1 MHHPH
6 RSVTHYVIPRYMPM
20 CLVLAGIIAIH
31 LVDNFPISTIDM
43 LLSAFSI
50 ASGRKKLANLSY
62 PSDGPEKSLAILAPT
77 SEECQ
82 TNFDDATLIQER
94 IESDDNE
101 ETSIADFLG
110 NPPVTNC
117 VTLSLPSKPSLKPV
131 IKPMS
136 VLINSTTS
144 CLASPS
150 SPTPEISLEQRLKD
164 IEIEDECWSPSPSLN
179 DDNKIELPIPLK
191 TMLKGND
198 LKDDKPNTTIS
209 LPASPSTPD
218 DQQLSTISDTIR
230 TEEKTKNK
238 KCCELKESAIP
249 KFYYSKGEPN
259 AKRLA
264 CERNRERMNE
274 VSRLFSIKKYF
285 TEENFLSISK
295 ACQLPRYMTLALF
308 RKIECFGGDGE
319 RVSQEEFLRFIVFL
333 RLNIQD
339 QSSCWSQI
347 SKDCIDDD
355 EIMFNLLCKVDRS
368 YMSPEDLL
376 PVLEGLEFLADNV
389 LFQERYIETVIC
401 RIYYEN
407 RCVSG
412 KLPLS
417 QFKRYNMGDLLA
429 RLERRIDLNS
439 DHDLIVSQNDML
451 QYNNQV
457 LTSRITARVMECGK
471 IMAFPRDTQVLSDTE
486 ESTLTYMDFIWF
498 LISEIDKTTR
508 MSTEY
513 WFRCMDLD
521 GDGIISSYE
530 LSYFWEE
537 QEKRQTLYGV
547 CESEIICFEDVIC
560 QITRINS
567 FETNS
572 NDLIK
577 PQVLGQFTL
586 TDLRKSKLAERFFDT
601 FINFHRLQIHE
612 SSHNSTRLK
621 RQYLD
626 ALSGIE
632 RIEMDDQ
639 LQSRPAQGQSLEKM
653 SDWCAYAEIEYQH
666 LVAAE
671 RSETIWDDV
680 GAEVESCT
688 QLDMD
693 GDKMLSTVE
702 RLFNGDVDFGYVE
715 NLENATQEDLEAILQ
730 RVVKTTFSSSQEYS
744 IREELEEIH
753 HFSSSDDE
761 GDDHRLDGIVRRERK
776 FQI

>member
-1 MHHPH
+1 
-6 RSVTHYVIPRYMPM
+6 MPM

-50 ASGRKKLANLSY
+50 ASRRKRLANLPY
-62 PSDGPEKSLAILAPT
+62 PSDGPEKSSAILAPT

-82 TNFDDATLIQER
+82 ANFDDATLIQEKM
-94 IESDDNE
+94 ESDDNE

-117 VTLSLPSKPSLKPV
+117 VTLSLPSKPLLKPV
-131 IKPMS
+131 IQPMT
-136 VLINSTTS
+136 VLINSTTT

-164 IEIEDECWSPSPSLN
+164 IEIEDECWSPSPSLY
-179 DDNKIELPIPLK
+179 DDNKIELLAPSKITFK
-191 TMLKGND
+191 RND
-198 LKDDKPNTTIS
+198 LKHDTPNTMIS
-209 LPASPSTPD
+209 VPALLSMTD
-218 DQQLSTISDTIR
+218 DQKLSTISDTPCA
-230 TEEKTKNK
+230 ETKAKNE
-238 KCCELKESAIP
+238 KCCKAKDSAIP
-249 KFYYSKGEPN
+249 RFYYNKGEPN
-259 AKRLA
+259 SKRLA

-274 VSRLFSIKKYF
+274 VNRLFSIKKYF
-285 TEENFLSISK
+285 TEENFLSISN

-308 RKIECFGGDGE
+308 RKTECFGGDGE
-319 RVSQEEFLRFIVFL
+319 RVSQEIFMR
-333 RLNIQD
+333 
-339 QSSCWSQI
+339 CWSQI
-347 SKDCIDDD
+347 SNDCIDDD

-376 PVLEGLEFLADNV
+376 PVLEDVVCNHPGLEFLADNV

-412 KLPLS
+412 KLSLS

-439 DHDLIVSQNDML
+439 NDML

-471 IMAFPRDTQVLSDTE
+471 IMAFPRDTQVFSDTE

-521 GDGIISSYE
+521 GDGVISSYE
-530 LSYFWEE
+530 LSHFWEE

-547 CESEIICFEDVIC
+547 CDSEMICFEDVIC
-560 QITRINS
+560 QI
-567 FETNS
+567 

-621 RQYLD
+621 RQYMD

-632 RIEMDDQ
+632 RFEMDEQ
-639 LQSRPAQGQSLEKM
+639 HQSRPVQGQSLEKM

-680 GAEVESCT
+680 RADVESCT
-688 QLDMD
+688 QLEMD

-702 RLFNGDVDFGYVE
+702 RLFNGDVDFAYVE

-730 RVVKTTFSSSQEYS
+730 RVVKSTYSGSQEYN

-761 GDDHRLDGIVRRERK
+761 GDDNRLDGIVRRERK